1 MLQTLFTHQFLC
13 STNVV
18 VASMLPTED
27 GAKADMVLVLMW
39 AHKKGTRNT
48 HAAYLPPPKSLI
60 PGSQNW
66 IEPE

>member
-1 MLQTLFTHQFLC
+1 MLFTHEFLC
-13 STNVV
+13 STDV

-27 GAKADMVLVLMW
+27 EAKADTVLVL
-39 AHKKGTRNT
+39 HVDTHKGTRNT
-48 HAAYLPPPKSLI
+48 HAACVPPSKSLI